1 MTIPPSVLP
10 IVLGGIA
17 NPQGSYAAP
26 SLAAGPLHVGI
37 DGSGNVWVLLAN
49 NTITE
54 YIGAAAPT
62 VNPTGLALKNKKL
75 GAKP

>member
-1 MTIPPSVLP
+1 
-10 IVLGGIA
+10 
-17 NPQGSYAAP
+17 
-26 SLAAGPLHVGI
+26 VGI

-49 NTITE
+49 HTITE

-62 VNPTGLALKNKKL
+62 ANPTALALKNAKL